1 MHGSPAGFPKSPA
14 AVSQSIV
21 LGASRDSAKS
31 HIRIG
36 TLTVWLYPD
45 MALCR
50 FLLAD
55 RPAPEARSTS
65 SPGSTGDP
73 AAVWRSTETRMT
85 RLTRHLVGP
94 LV

>member
-1 MHGSPAGFPKSPA
+1 MHGSPAGFPTSPA

-31 HIRIG
+31 QISGFRR
-36 TLTVWLYPD
+36 L

-65 SPGSTGDP
+65 SPGDRAGRQGLDFVIS
-73 AAVWRSTETRMT
+73 
-85 RLTRHLVGP
+85 VGTP
-94 LV
+94 TPTAG